1 MGGLEEAGQLG
12 EDEDEDSDSQA
23 EEEQEEA
30 GQRDALETGKASMVF
45 LAPTRKMS
53 FPHR

>member
-1 MGGLEEAGQLG
+1 MDARVVEEVEAGLQG
-12 EDEDEDSDSQA
+12 GV
-23 EEEQEEA
+23 A
-30 GQRDALETGKASMVF
+30 GRRDALETGKASMVF